1 MKEVAQTV
9 ISLYLCAP
17 PLLQK
22 RGEKG
27 EEQIYR
33 HSKEKQLQAQR
44 ALSHVA
50 RAVVVG
56 LVARVAHQTNAM
68 LDLTST

>member
-22 RGEKG
+22 RGEG